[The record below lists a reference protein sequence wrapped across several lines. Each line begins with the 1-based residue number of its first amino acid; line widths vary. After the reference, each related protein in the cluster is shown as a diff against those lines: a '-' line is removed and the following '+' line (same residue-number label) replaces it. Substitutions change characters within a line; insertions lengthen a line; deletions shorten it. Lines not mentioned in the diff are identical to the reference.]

1 LAVRRFAFLRWFRGI
16 LVSGE
21 VGVIKPDPQIYRLLF
36 ERFAI
41 APAQAVYIDDN
52 PRNAAAATS
61 LGMHGIHFTDP
72 PALRR
77 ALGMLG
83 LLGA

>member
-1 LAVRRFAFLRWFRGI
+1 
-16 LVSGE
+16 
-21 VGVIKPDPQIYRLLF
+21 VIKPDPRIFRLLF

-41 APAQAVYIDDN
+41 APEEAVYIDDN
-52 PRNAAAATS
+52 PRNAAAATA

-77 ALGMLG
+77 EVVALG
-83 LLGA
+83 LLGT